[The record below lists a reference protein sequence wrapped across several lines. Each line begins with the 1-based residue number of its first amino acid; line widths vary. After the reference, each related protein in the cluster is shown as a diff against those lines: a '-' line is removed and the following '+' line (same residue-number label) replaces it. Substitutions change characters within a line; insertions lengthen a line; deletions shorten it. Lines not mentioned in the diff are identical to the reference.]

1 MASLQCKCYTRG
13 VDEVGLREMRQNAS
27 DLVRRD
33 EAGEHVTITVAG
45 RPAAVLG
52 PVAPRAWR
60 RWEDVADVLQAPVDE
75 AWEQDRDLLDSTP
88 VDPWTRW

>member
-1 MASLQCKCYTRG
+1 LCYLRV

-27 DLVRRD
+27 DLVRRA

-52 PVAPRAWR
+52 PVSPRAWR
-60 RWEDVADVLQAPVDE
+60 RWDDLADLFREPIDAEWE
-75 AWEQDRDLLDSTP
+75 ADRDLLDSSLE
-88 VDPWTRW
+88 DPWEAR